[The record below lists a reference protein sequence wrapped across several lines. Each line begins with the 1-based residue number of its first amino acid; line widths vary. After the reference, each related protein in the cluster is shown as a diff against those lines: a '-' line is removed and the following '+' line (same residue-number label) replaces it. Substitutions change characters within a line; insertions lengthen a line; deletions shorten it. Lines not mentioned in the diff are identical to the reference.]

1 MSTPRAEFDHSG
13 MPWSDVL
20 DKGEL
25 NAVLYRRGSERVNLL
40 MHAQTT
46 FGAKV
51 ALARSGLNRR
61 TGVVLD
67 FGCGTGRIVRFFGS
81 QGLKVIGVDV
91 TPEMLVA
98 ARRFGLPPQSTLAQV
113 DGISIPL
120 GNESVDLIWVCGV
133 LKYSLFKPGSPCR
146 VAGGVLPDAAAIES
160 FVPVYADIAREMY
173 RVLKPGGMVTNV
185 EMWVNA
191 EPSVFT
197 RDFEAA
203 RFVTKRVAVL
213 RRYRGWMERV
223 LEWRG
228 HYRLPAWSVIAA
240 GQLCARVR
248 YLFDRPE
255 RPALDFRDYLFIWSK
270 PERPLHDDKTSA
282 AK

>member
-13 MPWSDVL
+13 MSWSDVL

-25 NAVLYRRGSERVNLL
+25 DAVLYRRGSERVNLL
-40 MHAQTT
+40 MHAQTL

-51 ALARSGLNRR
+51 ALARSGLNQR

-81 QGLKVIGVDV
+81 KGLKVIGVDV

-98 ARRFGLPPQSTLAQV
+98 ARRFGLPPKSALAQV
-113 DGISIPL
+113 DGVSIPL

-146 VAGGVLPDAAAIES
+146 VAGGVLPDAAAIEA
-160 FVPVYADIAREMY
+160 FIPVYADIAREMY
-173 RVLKPGGMVTNV
+173 RVLKPGGIVANV
-185 EMWVNA
+185 EMWVNS
-191 EPSVFT
+191 EPAVFT
-197 RDFEAA
+197 RDFEEAQ
-203 RFVTKRVAVL
+203 FVTKRVAVL
-213 RRYRGWMERV
+213 RRYRGWMERA
-223 LEWRG
+223 LELRS
-228 HYRLPAWSVIAA
+228 YYKLPAWLVTLA
-240 GQLCARVR
+240 GHICARLR
-248 YLFDRPE
+248 YRFDRPE
-255 RPALDFRDYLFIWSK
+255 RPAPDYRDYLFVWSK
-270 PERPLHDDKTSA
+270 PQRQRHGD